1 MNAQSCFR
9 LHATLS
15 ELEYNGSVV
24 ELTPMECAL
33 LMALLDAPE
42 RNLTYAELAAVL
54 WGTGVSNAAGR
65 IYVHTTNL
73 RSKLQACTGFSRLIR
88 ARHGRLRFDP
98 RPLGECAIL
107 AVRP

>member
-1 MNAQSCFR
+1 VNPHSCFR

-24 ELTPMECAL
+24 ELTPMECTLLKAL
-33 LMALLDAPE
+33 LNAPD
-42 RNLTYAELAAVL
+42 RNLTYAELAGVL
-54 WGTGVSNAAGR
+54 WGTDVSNAAGR
-65 IYVHTTNL
+65 IYVHTANL
-73 RSKLQACTGFSRLIR
+73 RSKLLACTGFSRLIR
-88 ARHGRLRFDP
+88 ARHGRLRFDA